1 MYAPWSV
8 DCKKMEP
15 LWGRVAQYLHA
26 TSIRVGRVDGTRFTS
41 VAQTFKINGFPTI
54 ML

>member
-1 MYAPWSV
+1 MYTPWCV

-15 LWGRVAQYLHA
+15 LWGRVAQSFHT
-26 TSIRVGRVDGTRFTS
+26 TSIRVGRVDCARFRS
-41 VAQTFKINGFPTI
+41 VAQTFKIKGFPTI